1 MQKQSDAL
9 RLADAIDYPDVILGN
24 EAAAELRRLDEVNAD
39 LLGAL
44 QLAQSIIGHP
54 DDPHSQHIARVIA
67 KATGEPGE
75 PGEPA
80 Q

>member
-9 RLADAIDYPDVILGN
+9 RLADELDGTVKTPYWQ
-24 EAAAELRRLDEVNAD
+24 AAAELRRLDEVNAD

-44 QLAQSIIGHP
+44 QLAQSIIGRP

-75 PGEPA
+75 PA